1 MPGIDDVGR
10 SDGGIDDINSMRV
23 CKKPMLPNWVRLL
36 GDFGLR
42 HYPQIFIFYN
52 ISPSSLAGRAAVR
65 ASEISRS
72 DESSYLKTHVKSR
85 EAPQAS

>member
-1 MPGIDDVGR
+1 VGR